1 MKIQSSKTNRKTN
14 KNKISDMQ
22 DMISSSKQNPR
33 ASLLRERKIK
43 SIFFLFICKNQTLG
57 LFVGGGGDRQ
67 MMTGVKTIA
76 HPSYWWEYLLSD
88 ASAQTVLVDF
98 K

>member
-1 MKIQSSKTNRKTN
+1 
-14 KNKISDMQ
+14 
-22 DMISSSKQNPR
+22 
-33 ASLLRERKIK
+33 
-43 SIFFLFICKNQTLG
+43 
-57 LFVGGGGDRQ
+57 
-67 MMTGVKTIA
+67 MMTGTIA